1 MKVTRVGVYW
11 NSGKAHGLSCA
22 RELIALLEHS
32 GLEPVPERALA
43 LALGTGDGVE
53 LERMAE
59 ITDLIVVL
67 GGDGTL
73 LAAAGGDF
81 SAALR
86 LPVADGLPLRPV
98 PDPRELMTDRYGLP
112 RMYLDGFCAEPER

>member
-32 GLEPVPERALA
+32 GLELVPERALA

-53 LERMAE
+53 LERMARCCQRRC
-59 ITDLIVVL
+59 LRRVV
-67 GGDGTL
+67 TCRCW
-73 LAAAGGDF
+73 A
-81 SAALR
+81 
-86 LPVADGLPLRPV
+86 
-98 PDPRELMTDRYGLP
+98 
-112 RMYLDGFCAEPER
+112 